1 MLDVTKHGQINL
13 DSVMFD
19 LYAIPLLSKACHQLL
34 NQVSTHFYIKAVAAL
49 GKPNMSQ
56 SGTLLVTVPQNTSAR
71 LPFSNIVHKY
81 LPTLGCSLLCFF
93 IEPQKK
99 QGTGQVD
106 PDLSRTLRFVGHR
119 LVLLSGNGKSIMD
132 NQTLPYKSVL
142 ICE

>member
-1 MLDVTKHGQINL
+1 MLNVTKHGQINL
-13 DSVMFD
+13 DSVMFN

-34 NQVSTHFYIKAVAAL
+34 NQVSTHFYIKAVATL

-56 SGTLLVTVPQNTSAR
+56 SGTLLITVPQNTSA
-71 LPFSNIVHKY
+71 LFSNIVHKY

-119 LVLLSGNGKSIMD
+119 LVLLSGNGKNIMD
-132 NQTLPYKSVL
+132 IQTLPYKSVL